1 MKAVTNEWRYYSMNI
16 YDIAKEAGVSPATVS
31 RVINGNKNVRE
42 ETRRKVL
49 EVIKE
54 NNYAPSSVARNL
66 SIGESQNIAFIVPDV
81 ENPFFSKVLQGITD
95 KASEFN
101 YNVFMFGT
109 KEDSERE
116 HRILESLKAELI
128 KGLIIIPVS
137 EIDKETAFR
146 LKNFEKAGIPVV
158 LLDRDIKGS
167 SFDGV
172 FSEDIQGAFEAV
184 ECLIN
189 EGHRKIAIISGPD
202 TSRPGHDRVE
212 GYKMALTSHQIPIN
226 EDYIVNGKFLEEESY
241 NAIKTLMEL
250 EDPPTAVFSSNNMTT
265 LGCLRYLKEN
275 GMKLVEDISL
285 VGFDDIK
292 ELEYTDINLT
302 VVARPVYEMGKE
314 VMELLERRFRYKQE
328 GDKQKVVTRR
338 NYVKT
343 WLIKRGSEKY
353 KKFQEGNINE

>member
-1 MKAVTNEWRYYSMNI
+1 MNI

-250 EDPPTAVFSSNNMTT
+250 EDPPTAVFSSNNMT
-265 LGCLRYLKEN
+265 
-275 GMKLVEDISL
+275 D
-285 VGFDDIK
+285 
-292 ELEYTDINLT
+292 
-302 VVARPVYEMGKE
+302 
-314 VMELLERRFRYKQE
+314 FR
-328 GDKQKVVTRR
+328 
-338 NYVKT
+338 
-343 WLIKRGSEKY
+343 LP
-353 KKFQEGNINE
+353 

>member
-1 MKAVTNEWRYYSMNI
+1 MGINI
-16 YDIAKEAGVSPATVS
+16 YDIAKEAGVSPTTVS
-31 RVINGNKNVRE
+31 RVINGNKNVKE
-42 ETRRKVL
+42 ETRKKVL
-49 EVIKE
+49 EVIKN

-66 SIGESQNIAFIVPDV
+66 SIGETKNIAFIVPDV
-81 ENPFFSKVLQGITD
+81 ENPFFSGILHGITD
-95 KASEFN
+95 KASEYN

-109 KEDSERE
+109 NEDSESE
-116 HRILESLKAELI
+116 HRILESLKGELI

-146 LKNFEKAGIPVV
+146 LNNFEREGIPVV
-158 LLDRDIKGS
+158 LIDRDIKGS
-167 SFDGV
+167 GFDGV
-172 FSEDIQGAFEAV
+172 FSDDVQGAYEAV

-189 EGHRKIAIISGPD
+189 EGHKKIGIITGPD
-202 TSRPGHDRVE
+202 TSRPGHDRLK
-212 GYKMALTSHQIPIN
+212 GYKMALSSYKIPVN
-226 EDYIVNGKFLEEESY
+226 DEYIVNGKFREEWAY
-241 NAIKTLMEL
+241 NAMKALMEL
-250 EDPPTAVFSSNNMTT
+250 NDPPTAVFTSNNMTT

-275 GMKLVEDISL
+275 GLKLVEDISL

-302 VVARPVYEMGKE
+302 VVTRPVYEMGQE

-328 GDKQKVVTRR
+328 AGKEKLVTRR
-338 NYVKT
+338 NCVKT